1 MKDGSC
7 LGVGVGEGDG
17 EGEVVLGDPSEL
29 ALLGLGVELA
39 GAELGVGPLK
49 LKLVLLIER

>member
-1 MKDGSC
+1 MKNGSC